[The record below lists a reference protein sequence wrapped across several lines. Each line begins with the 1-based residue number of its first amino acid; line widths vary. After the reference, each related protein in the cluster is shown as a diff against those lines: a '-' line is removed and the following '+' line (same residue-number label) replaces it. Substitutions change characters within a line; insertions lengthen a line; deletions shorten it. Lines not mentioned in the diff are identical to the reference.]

1 MPVDC
6 PICAKP
12 VSDDR
17 TSCPVCGFPT
27 ALAPDAAHI
36 RDEPE
41 PPAPRTDRSAPRAVA
56 SARGTGGPGANPQA
70 DLTHRL
76 AVEIRSGLAVVQELG
91 ADSAEI
97 QSELRQAALTQADGR
112 TSEAVGLL
120 RGALARVQKRTE
132 DTCARR
138 LDELAER
145 QAALVDDGVGA
156 DFGSE
161 FAVVRARLAAN
172 DRKGAA
178 EALRDVE
185 GKIVRVE
192 TDWKGLHALI
202 TQIEQLRTAARAA
215 GRTIPEVESDL
226 AQVRTVLAESPL
238 KLEVLDTAAQTAS
251 RALMLLHESL
261 PPLLEAELSE
271 HAKTL
276 TGFPADHPPARRAR
290 ALHGDTSRHLRRGRL
305 AEATT
310 SLRELREAIQALKEL
325 PPEPPAAPP
334 PPVAPVAV
342 AAPPPRVPSVAPS
355 PAVADPEPEPT
366 PVREVP
372 AVTLER
378 LLRQARD
385 LAARV
390 RALPHE
396 SEVAFEAAAEIRRAT
411 EFLRARKLDEAERT
425 LTRLMLT
432 LSAEPVVEA

>member
-41 PPAPRTDRSAPRAVA
+41 APAPRADRGAARPAAPP
-56 SARGTGGPGANPQA
+56 RGNPGSSPNPQV

-76 AVEIRSGLAVVQELG
+76 AVEIRSGLALVQELG
-91 ADSAEI
+91 ADSTEV

-120 RGALARVQKRTE
+120 RGALGRVQKRTE
-132 DTCARR
+132 ETCTRR
-138 LDELAER
+138 LNELSER

-156 DFGSE
+156 DFGVE
-161 FAVVRARLAAN
+161 FGVVRARLAAN
-172 DRKGAA
+172 DRRAA
-178 EALRDVE
+178 TAALRDVE
-185 GKIVRVE
+185 AKVVRVE
-192 TDWKGLHALI
+192 TDWKGLHALL
-202 TQIEQLRTAARAA
+202 TQIDQLRSAARAA
-215 GRTIPEVESDL
+215 GRTLPEVESDV
-226 AQVRTVLAESPL
+226 AHVRTVLAESPL
-238 KLEVLDTAAQTAS
+238 KLEVLDSAAQTAS

-261 PPLLEAELSE
+261 PPLLESELAE

-276 TGFPADHPPARRAR
+276 AEFPPDHPPSRRAR
-290 ALHGDTSRHLRRGRL
+290 GLHGDTSRHLRRGRL

-325 PPEPPAAPP
+325 PPEPPPAPAPP
-334 PPVAPVAV
+334 PAPVVVEPPAPIARA
-342 AAPPPRVPSVAPS
+342 AAPAP
-355 PAVADPEPEPT
+355 ATEPERP
-366 PVREVP
+366 PAPDVP
-372 AVTLER
+372 AVSLER
-378 LLRQARD
+378 LLRQARE

-411 EFLRARKLDEAERT
+411 EFLRARKLEDAERT

-432 LSAEPVVEA
+432 LSAEPIAEA